1 MAASMALLSQ
11 RIDRFLWFARLAA
24 SRSSAQALAERGI
37 IRLNGRRIERAH
49 APVRIGDLITL
60 PHGNSARVLRIV
72 ALPVRRGPS
81 SEALSH
87 YEELRTGDAGEPLNG
102 GTSQAVDRLTLDAAP
117 HIAGLRAISH
127 VIRGKK
133 P

>member
-1 MAASMALLSQ
+1 MVAPMAPPSQ

-24 SRSSAQALAERGI
+24 SRSNAQVLAERGI

-49 APVRIGDLITL
+49 VPVRIGDLITL

-87 YEELRTGDAGEPLNG
+87 YEELRTGEGTKPLNG
-102 GTSQAVDRLTLDAAP
+102 
-117 HIAGLRAISH
+117 
-127 VIRGKK
+127 
-133 P
+133 